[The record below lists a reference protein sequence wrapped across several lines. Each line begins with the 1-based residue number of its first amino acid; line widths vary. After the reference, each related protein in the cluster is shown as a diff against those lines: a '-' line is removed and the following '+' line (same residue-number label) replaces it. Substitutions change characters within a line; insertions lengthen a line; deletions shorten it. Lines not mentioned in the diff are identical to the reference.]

1 MAKPVLSSRCRL
13 SFPLSV
19 ILSRQGDP
27 FKLDVTLTTSDEVL
41 ALRQQASELASQV
54 QELRA
59 QLNRAEYLY
68 RCETVINTRLVDL
81 CRSQGV
87 AVPKQLYERP
97 Y

>member
-1 MAKPVLSSRCRL
+1 MGKPTLSSPCEL
-13 SFPLSV
+13 PLPLPV
-19 ILSRQGDP
+19 IFSGQGESL
-27 FKLDVTLTTSDEVL
+27 KLDITLTTSDEVL
-41 ALRQQASELASQV
+41 ALRQQVSDLTSQI

-81 CRSQGV
+81 CRDHSV
-87 AVPKQLYERP
+87 PVPKQLYDRP

>member
-1 MAKPVLSSRCRL
+1 MGKLTPSSPCELPV
-13 SFPLSV
+13 PLPV
-19 ILSRQGDP
+19 YFTGQGESL
-27 FKLDVTLTTSDEVL
+27 KLDITLTTSDEVL
-41 ALRQQASELASQV
+41 ALRQHVSELTSQLQDV
-54 QELRA
+54 RA

-87 AVPKQLYERP
+87 VVPKQLYDRP